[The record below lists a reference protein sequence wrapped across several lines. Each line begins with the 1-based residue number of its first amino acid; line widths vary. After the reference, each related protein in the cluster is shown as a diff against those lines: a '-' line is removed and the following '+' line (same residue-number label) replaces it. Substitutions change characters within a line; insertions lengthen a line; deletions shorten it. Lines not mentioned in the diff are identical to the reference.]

1 MTRGGARPGTGPKVD
16 PLGYMV
22 PFTLRIPASMGDQLV
37 TVFRL
42 LASETGMTAREIH
55 RKWAQII
62 IKQTR
67 EDFYTAMQHTDLAEV
82 CRKHEAS

>member
-22 PFTLRIPASMGDQLV
+22 PFTLRIPASMGDELV

-42 LASETGMTAREIH
+42 LALETGMTAREIH
-55 RKWAQII
+55 RHWAQVI

-67 EDFYTAMQHTDLAEV
+67 EGFYAAMQHADVAESMT
-82 CRKHEAS
+82 RPSQR